1 MTEPIEAEIVP
12 NTQSLMVRAATELP
26 TVQDLE
32 QQFALAVRQR
42 ELLSEYIKKQLVPG
56 KHFYQRGMQKPS
68 LAKEG
73 AEIILLPH
81 NLAPDYEQTGG
92 PEAPPADGKPYQ
104 ITVKCILRR
113 KGDPESFVGSGI
125 GSAGSEK
132 QLKDGSYQPRQNDK
146 YLCHNATL
154 KMAQKSAMIAATIN
168 STAASEFFTQDMDE
182 PASTES
188 KQRQPPTA
196 PRQAETK
203 PKPAETV
210 KLKPPTAATRMW
222 MIDQLTKADLH
233 DIAVEYFRKVDSP
246 SVLMPNEGLSEV
258 PLRFVPN
265 CHQEMSMLITKVKEF
280 ANGDRAGHPF
290 PPHDDADDDHP
301 PKPAAE
307 SLPKGIPKNPEWWRE
322 IIVPVPPKGSK
333 RADYMVNPDT
343 LGTLFDKRHGNDE
356 EAQSARQRLWG
367 FVNHYEAKPWVG
379 KDGKQRP
386 PSDTDVK
393 FREALDALADWFEK
407 NHRGEKL

>member
-1 MTEPIEAEIVP
+1 MTEAIEAEIVP
-12 NTQSLMVRAATELP
+12 NTQALMVRAASGLP

-56 KHFYQRGMQKPS
+56 KHFYQRGTQKPS

-168 STAASEFFTQDMDE
+168 STAASEFFTQDMEE
-182 PASTES
+182 PPAAKPNPRTT
-188 KQRQPPTA
+188 PA

-203 PKPAETV
+203 PKAAETV
-210 KLKPPTAATRMW
+210 KLKPPTAATRIW

-246 SVLMPNEGLSEV
+246 NVLMPNEGLSEV

-290 PPHDDADDDHP
+290 PPHDDAEDAHP
-301 PKPAAE
+301 PKLASA
-307 SLPKGIPKNPEWWRE
+307 SLPNPPVPNAEWWRDAQ
-322 IIVPVPPKGSK
+322 VPIPRKGMRLS
-333 RADYMVNPDT
+333 DYVGKEDT
-343 LGTLFDKRHGNDE
+343 LGSLYDLRHGQDE
-356 EAQSARQRLWG
+356 EAQAARQRLWG
-367 FVNHYEAKPWVG
+367 LVEYRSDADNLKD
-379 KDGKQRP
+379 KDGKKRS
-386 PSDTDVK
+386 PSNVDRDFAK
-393 FREALDALADWFEK
+393 ALQAFSQWFSET
-407 NHRGEKL
+407 HRGEKL